1 MSDAED
7 TSPED
12 TAPDGPALALPP
24 VMDMD
29 AAAKADH
36 FLIQGDHA
44 NLWFEPKASDKLLI
58 TFDNLATIDE
68 GWPRGPW
75 LSRRLSP
82 LGHSI
87 LGVQSHAKD
96 WFRQPTAP
104 DLLRGLEARGF
115 FRRFSRVVMIGASM
129 GGFAALNFAPLIP
142 EARVLAFSPQ
152 STMNKDIAPFEARF
166 PFAVRKSNWKG
177 MPFLDAAAAIPYI
190 RKVALVYDPFVAEDA
205 AHAARM
211 AGPNVQL
218 LRAPFCTHEAIRVLI
233 KSGALAGLVQEMVA
247 GDEVTGFWSGFRARK
262 SVPKWQKSLL
272 GHAVA
277 RGHPR
282 LAVQAADAILRAGAG
297 LPAEE
302 LVFARRVRREALK
315 QAKAG

>member
-1 MSDAED
+1 MSDAAD
-7 TSPED
+7 TETEADDAS
-12 TAPDGPALALPP
+12 PALALPP
-24 VMDMD
+24 QMGLD

-36 FLIQGDHA
+36 FLITGDHA
-44 NLWFEPKASDKLLI
+44 NLWFAPRRSDTLLI

-75 LSRRLSP
+75 LSRRLEP

-190 RKVALVYDPFVAEDA
+190 RKVALVYDPFVPEDA
-205 AHAARM
+205 THAARM

-218 LRAPFCTHEAIRVLI
+218 LPAPFCTHEAIRVVI
-233 KSGALAGLVQEMVA
+233 KSGALLGLVQEMVA
-247 GDEVTGFWSGFRARK
+247 GDAVSAFWRSFRARK

-272 GHAVA
+272 GHAVQ
-277 RGHPR
+277 RGHLR
-282 LAVQAADAILRAGAG
+282 LAVQAADAILRAGEG

>member
-1 MSDAED
+1 MSDPAA
-7 TSPED
+7 
-12 TAPDGPALALPP
+12 APLVLPP
-24 VMDMD
+24 LLDLD
-29 AAAKADH
+29 AAAQADH
-36 FLIQGDHA
+36 FLIMGDHA
-44 NLWFEPKASDKLLI
+44 NLWFEPRQSDTLI
-58 TFDNLATIDE
+58 VSFDNLATIDE

-75 LSRRLSP
+75 LSRRLAP
-82 LGHSI
+82 LGHSV

-104 DLLRGLEARGF
+104 ALLRGLEERGF
-115 FRRFSRVVMIGASM
+115 FRRFRRVVMLGASM

-166 PFAVRKSNWKG
+166 PFAVRKSNWQG

-190 RKVALVYDPFVAEDA
+190 RKAVLVYDPFVAEDRT
-205 AHAARM
+205 HAARLS
-211 AGPNVQL
+211 GPNVQL

-233 KSGALAGLVQEMVA
+233 KSGALQGLIEELVA
-247 GDEVTGFWSGFRARK
+247 GDTVGARFWTDFRARK

-272 GHAVA
+272 GQAVA
-277 RGHPR
+277 RGHRR

-297 LPAEE
+297 LPDEE
-302 LVFARRVRREALK
+302 MVFARRARREALK